1 MPDSVTIGE
10 RIEELRKD
18 KGWSQQQLA
27 ERIFASK
34 SQISR
39 IESGETKNVS
49 SEMIIA
55 FAKVFNVSTDY
66 LLGLSKLRSPKNYDI
81 SQLGLSEEVV
91 RKLLLKKIDVDILN
105 RLLEHERFSYL
116 CLLIRNYFD
125 YTVANGIMGRNEIID
140 LAIEPLSKLKIA
152 DPQKRSEMVKDL
164 NFLKSQKIGKNEAD
178 IEKIKSVFLTILK
191 DIKSGI
197 ETKESTGAIATSEAV
212 KRIMSMLPDKENREI
227 TADDVSSATAA
238 YLETVLPMDERN
250 SEIMESLIK
259 SILEGNE
266 DSGKE

>member
-27 ERIFASK
+27 EKIYVSK

-66 LLGLSKLRSPKNYDI
+66 LLGLTMFRFPKNYDI
-81 SQLGLSEEVV
+81 SQLGLSEEAV
-91 RKLLLKKIDVDILN
+91 RKLLLKKIDADVLN
-105 RLLEHERFSYL
+105 RLLEHEHFPYL

-125 YTVANGIMGRNEIID
+125 DTVVNGIMGRNEIID
-140 LAIEPLSKLKIA
+140 LAIEPLSELKIA
-152 DPQKRSEMVKDL
+152 DPEQRSKMIKDL
-164 NFLKSQKIGKNEAD
+164 SFLKSQKIGKNEAD
-178 IEKIKSVFLTILK
+178 IEKIKSVFLIILK

-197 ETKESTGAIATSEAV
+197 EIKESTGAIATSEAV
-212 KRIMSMLPDKENREI
+212 RSIMSMLPEKENSEI
-227 TADDVSSATAA
+227 TADDITKATAA
-238 YLETVLPMDERN
+238 YLESVLPMDEKT

-259 SILEGNE
+259 SILGGNE
-266 DSGKE
+266 DNGKE

>member
-1 MPDSVTIGE
+1 MPDNTTIGE

-27 ERIFASK
+27 ENIFASK

-39 IESGETKNVS
+39 IEKGETKNVS

-55 FAKVFNVSTDY
+55 FAKIFNVSTDY
-66 LLGLSKLRSPKNYDI
+66 LLGLSRLRFPKNYDI
-81 SQLGLSEEVV
+81 SQLGLSEEAV
-91 RKLLLKKIDVDILN
+91 RKLLLKKIDADVLN
-105 RLLEHERFSYL
+105 RLLEHERFPYL
-116 CLLIRNYFD
+116 CLLIRYYFD
-125 YTVANGIMGRNEIID
+125 DTVANGIMGRNDIID
-140 LAIEPLSKLKIA
+140 LAIEPLSELKLADSEQRAEKI
-152 DPQKRSEMVKDL
+152 KDL
-164 NFLKSQKIGKNEAD
+164 SFLKSQKIGKNEAD

-197 ETKESTGAIATSEAV
+197 EAKESTGAIATSEAIR
-212 KRIMSMLPDKENREI
+212 RIMSMLPEKENSEI
-227 TADDVSSATAA
+227 TADDITKATAA
-238 YLETVLPMDERN
+238 YLESVLPMDEKN

-259 SILEGNE
+259 SILGGNE

>member
-1 MPDSVTIGE
+1 MPDNATIGE

-27 ERIFASK
+27 ERIFVSK

-55 FAKVFNVSTDY
+55 FARAFNVSTDY

-81 SQLGLSEEVV
+81 SQLGLSENIV

-105 RLLEHERFSYL
+105 CLLENERFPSL

-125 YTVANGIMGRNEIID
+125 DTVANGIMGRNEIIG
-140 LAIEPLSKLKIA
+140 LAIEPLSELKIA
-152 DPQKRSEMVKDL
+152 DPEQRSEMIKNL

-178 IEKIKSVFLTILK
+178 IEKIKSVFLIILK

-197 ETKESTGAIATSEAV
+197 ETKESTGAIATSEAIR
-212 KRIMSMLPDKENREI
+212 RIMSMLPEKENSEI
-227 TADDVSSATAA
+227 TADDITKATAA
-238 YLETVLPMDERN
+238 YLESVLPMDEKN

-259 SILEGNE
+259 SILGGNE
-266 DSGKE
+266 DNGKE

>member
-1 MPDSVTIGE
+1 MPDNATIGE

-27 ERIFASK
+27 ESLFVSK

-55 FAKVFNVSTDY
+55 FAKIFNVSTDY
-66 LLGLSKLRSPKNYDI
+66 LLGLSKLRFPKNYDI
-81 SQLGLSEEVV
+81 SQLGLSEDVV
-91 RKLLLKKIDVDILN
+91 RRLLLKKIDIDVLN
-105 RLLEHERFSYL
+105 RLLEHERFPYL
-116 CLLIRNYFD
+116 CLLIRYYFD
-125 YTVANGIMGRNEIID
+125 DTVANGIMGRNEIID
-140 LAIEPLSKLKIA
+140 LAIEPLSELKLTSSEQRLEKI
-152 DPQKRSEMVKDL
+152 KDL
-164 NFLKSQKIGKNEAD
+164 SFLKSQKIGKNEAD

-197 ETKESTGAIATSEAV
+197 AGKESTGAVATSEAV
-212 KRIMSMLPDKENREI
+212 RKIMSLLPEKKNSEI
-227 TADDVSSATAA
+227 SADDVSAAVAA
-238 YLETVLPMDERN
+238 YLESVLPMDEKN

-259 SILEGNE
+259 SILGGNE